1 MAYWHHMMAWILVN
15 IGSVV
20 AFSLTIPSHYLN
32 QCGFIISEVSSIQLR
47 AISQGV
53 LPLLPYIIGSKS
65 FEITLLKLLPHL
77 SRSNELTKENW
88 NENVICR
95 VKGILYQPQ
104 CVNKIECVGFSVCSS
119 DEQLT
124 FLEVLDILEDPTAEK
139 PWIFVPPP
147 PYWRHS
153 QLWHGV
159 AAKIQWEEVQ
169 QFVRGGVHS
178 WTRNRQA
185 IGIRSQTE
193 GL

>member
-1 MAYWHHMMAWILVN
+1 MAYWHHMMAWIVVN
-15 IGSVV
+15 IGAVV

-32 QCGFIISEVSSIQLR
+32 QWWFFISEVFGIQLR

-53 LPLLPYIIGSKS
+53 LPLLPFMISSKS

-77 SRSNELTKENW
+77 SRSNELTIE
-88 NENVICR
+88 NENENGICR

-104 CVNKIECVGFSVCSS
+104 CVNKIECVSFSVCSS

-124 FLEVLDILEDPTAEK
+124 FLEVLDILEDPRNR
-139 PWIFVPPP
+139 WIFVS

-169 QFVRGGVHS
+169 QFVRGGVHI